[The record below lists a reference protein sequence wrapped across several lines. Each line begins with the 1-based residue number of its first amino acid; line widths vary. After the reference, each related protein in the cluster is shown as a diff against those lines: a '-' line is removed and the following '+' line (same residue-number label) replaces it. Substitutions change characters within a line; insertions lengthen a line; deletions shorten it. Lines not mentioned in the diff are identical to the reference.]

1 MTKKRI
7 FAAMLAATIMINVT
21 GCQFKY
27 EEDETKASAED
38 VTTEPTGAGTL
49 RVLYNNKQYQPYLEK
64 CKTEFE
70 KENGDVTIVLE
81 FSDSTEYLEEISKR
95 STGEG
100 ETPDVYLIDN
110 SNLGTAYLA
119 GLATKLNQSTDIA
132 EIFCET
138 AINACSYNGNLVGY
152 PLGFKTTFLAYNSAY
167 IDEKV
172 DFNIKEIMD
181 YADNVEFEGT
191 ENGLH
196 IEKIFSCN
204 LSDLFV
210 NYGYVGGGIEIGGTF
225 GSDVND
231 FSVSNSSTIRAV
243 NNYLDLIEFFSIDV
257 DKKYEDVVKDFTS
270 GKNVFAIM
278 STDSLPELE
287 KVEGMEYVYCEFPDY
302 NDSDK
307 TAPLAVTSA
316 VAVNPYSDTGVM
328 SEKFAKYVA
337 VTMADELYK
346 TTGILSAN
354 SKVTMAN
361 KEYAGIYESYMKSD
375 NKNKYQYGDQVYPLI
390 EIALHNII
398 AGEDI
403 EDELQSVDAYM
414 KKQLK

>member
-1 MTKKRI
+1 
-7 FAAMLAATIMINVT
+7 
-21 GCQFKY
+21 
-27 EEDETKASAED
+27 
-38 VTTEPTGAGTL
+38 
-49 RVLYNNKQYQPYLEK
+49 
-64 CKTEFE
+64 
-70 KENGDVTIVLE
+70 
-81 FSDSTEYLEEISKR
+81 
-95 STGEG
+95 
-100 ETPDVYLIDN
+100 
-110 SNLGTAYLA
+110 
-119 GLATKLNQSTDIA
+119 
-132 EIFCET
+132 
-138 AINACSYNGNLVGY
+138 VGY

-257 DKKYEDVVKDFTS
+257 DKKYEDVVKDFTG

-278 STDSLPELE
+278 STDSLTELE

-398 AGEDI
+398 AGEDV